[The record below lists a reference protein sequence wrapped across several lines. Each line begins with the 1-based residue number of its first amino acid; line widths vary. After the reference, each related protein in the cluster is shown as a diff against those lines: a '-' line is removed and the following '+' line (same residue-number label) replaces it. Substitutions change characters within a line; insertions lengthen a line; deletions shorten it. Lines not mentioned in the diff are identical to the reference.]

1 MGGKFMPINYPD
13 SSFPFTQIKDST
25 IPYIQVQLQARLGS
39 YRRPAGAEFELH
51 SGLPYFR
58 GVRCDTILKG
68 WIVMIWSKGAGA
80 REILINPGMRS
91 MEFPHIPKYF
101 STRVAFN

>member
-1 MGGKFMPINYPD
+1 MPINYPD

-58 GVRCDTILKG
+58 GVRCDTIVNQMFV
-68 WIVMIWSKGAGA
+68 IFTS
-80 REILINPGMRS
+80 S
-91 MEFPHIPKYF
+91 
-101 STRVAFN
+101 